1 MSVRLFDTLKRE
13 VRPLEETQSGEFLYY
28 CCGPTVY
35 GPAHI
40 GNFRTF
46 LIQDVLRR
54 VLEVSGFSV
63 KHVRNLTDV
72 DDKTI
77 RHSQSQGKT
86 LGEFT
91 DYWTGF
97 FHQDCT
103 ELNILTP
110 HVEPSAVKT
119 IPEQIAMIEKLM
131 QSGFAYAGQDGSVY
145 FKINAFKTYGRL
157 SHLQQREIQVGASA
171 FGAGDADEYTKDNA
185 SDFALWKSHKPED
198 GANGWEAPWGKGRP
212 GWHIECSAMCKHYL
226 GDTIDLHS
234 GGEDLVFPHHEN
246 EIAQSEAANGVEFCR
261 HWFHIA
267 HLMVDG
273 AKMSKSLGNLYTLDD
288 IKKRGFTANEMRYVL
303 ISGFYRQPLNF
314 TFDSMHAAGS
324 ALGKLRKM
332 AEQVALVADEKID
345 LVLNFRPQ
353 KQFIYAGEFV
363 DFWMSLQDDLNIPKA
378 LGGLFTGVKKVEDA
392 LKSGTLTQ
400 DAAKLILLDLGQ
412 ALYALGL
419 HLPEAKG
426 EINVVAEIPEDVQQ
440 LAQGRWDAKQSKD
453 WAKAD
458 EIRKLLDGMGW
469 IIKDRKDGFDIVA
482 K

>member
-1 MSVRLFDTLKRE
+1 MSVRLFDTLSRK
-13 VRPLEETQSGEFLYY
+13 VLPLEKSNGEEFRYY

-54 VLEVSGFSV
+54 VLEVSGLNV

-77 RHSQSQGKT
+77 HHAQAQGKT
-86 LGEFT
+86 LEEFT
-91 DYWTGF
+91 AQWTEI
-97 FHQDCT
+97 FHRDCG
-103 ELNILTP
+103 ELNILPP
-110 HVEPSAVKT
+110 HIEPSAVKT
-119 IPEQIAMIEKLM
+119 IPEQIVMIERLM
-131 QSGFAYAGQDGSVY
+131 TQGFAYAGQDGSVY
-145 FKINAFKTYGRL
+145 FRIGAFKTYGRL
-157 SHLQQREIQVGASA
+157 SHLQQREIQTGASA

-185 SDFALWKSHKPED
+185 SDFALWKSRKPED
-198 GANGWEAPWGKGRP
+198 GPNAWAAPWGQGRP

-246 EIAQSEAANGVEFCR
+246 EIAQSEAANGAEFCR
-261 HWFHIA
+261 HWFHIS

-273 AKMSKSLGNLYTLDD
+273 AKMSKSLGNLYTLED

-314 TFDSMHAAGS
+314 TFDSMHAARS
-324 ALGKLRKM
+324 ALGKLRRTADHVAQM
-332 AEQVALVADEKID
+332 AEEDLRLVMS
-345 LVLNFRPQ
+345 FRPQ
-353 KQFIYAGEFV
+353 KQFVYADEFV
-363 DFWMSLQDDLNIPKA
+363 DFWSALQDDLNIPKA
-378 LGGLFTGVKKVEDA
+378 LGGLFTGLKKVEEE
-392 LKSGTLTQ
+392 LKAGTLSR
-400 DAAKLILLDLGQ
+400 DRAKLVLLDLGQ
-412 ALYALGL
+412 ILYALGVK
-419 HLPEAKG
+419 LPDSLEQTHADKS
-426 EINVVAEIPEDVQQ
+426 IPDDIAA
-440 LAQGRWDAKQSKD
+440 LAQSRWEAKQSKD

-458 EIRKLLDGMGW
+458 EIRQELDTRGW
-469 IIKDRKDGFDIVA
+469 MIKDRKDGFDILP